1 MSRNK
6 RRWIVEI
13 ELIDREGSWEVEEL
27 PELERRLRAA
37 LMWHKIPQDLFSQV
51 GDVTARKG

>member
-37 LMWHKIPQDLFSQV
+37 LMWHKIPADLFSQV
-51 GDVTARKG
+51 GDVKARKG